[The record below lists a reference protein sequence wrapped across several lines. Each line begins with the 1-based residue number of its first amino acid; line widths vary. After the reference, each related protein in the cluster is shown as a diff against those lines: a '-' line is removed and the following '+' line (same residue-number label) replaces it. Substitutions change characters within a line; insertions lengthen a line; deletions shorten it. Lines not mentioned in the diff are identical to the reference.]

1 MSQKLT
7 YEEWREK
14 YAKVSIDADVVESLQ
29 KLHNVDAHKEI
40 EAAMQKEYEVYANGG
55 FDNV

>member
-14 YAKVSIDADVVESLQ
+14 YAKVSIDTEVVESLQ
-29 KLHNVDAHKEI
+29 KLHNIDAHKEI
-40 EAAMQKEYEVYANGG
+40 EAAMQKEYEVYAGG